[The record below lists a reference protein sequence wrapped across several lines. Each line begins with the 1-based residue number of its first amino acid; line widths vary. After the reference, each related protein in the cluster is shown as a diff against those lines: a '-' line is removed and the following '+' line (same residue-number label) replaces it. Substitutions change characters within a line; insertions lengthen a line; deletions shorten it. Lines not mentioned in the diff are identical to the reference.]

1 MGDSKNFPSR
11 PPAQG
16 STPDCRSASLI
27 TKLVRSKIVLGTHAL
42 AIEAHEV
49 ERSKFRKYLCDL
61 HHLEAGLQKGH
72 QKSLIPDG
80 SPPRSHRQLQVD

>member
-1 MGDSKNFPSR
+1 MGDSKNFPSH
-11 PPAQG
+11 PPGPG

-27 TKLVRSKIVLGTHAL
+27 TKLVRSNIVRGTHAL

-61 HHLEAGLQKGH
+61 HHLKASLQKGH
-72 QKSLIPDG
+72 HKSLIPDS
-80 SPPRSHRQLQVD
+80 SPPRSYKQLQVD